1 MVMSAV
7 SASWKLGFYS
17 PTDRKTEALF
27 FLMVTFQRN
36 GSQGLEKDTPKLQE
50 IHIYLTGTEEG
61 FTIVNPLSKF
71 SMKG

>member
-36 GSQGLEKDTPKLQE
+36 GSQGFENDTPELQE
-50 IHIYLTGTEEG
+50 LHIYLTGTEEG
-61 FTIVNPLSKF
+61 FTIVNPF
-71 SMKG
+71 

>member
-17 PTDRKTEALF
+17 PTDGKTEALF

-36 GSQGLEKDTPKLQE
+36 GSQGLEKDTSELQE
-50 IHIYLTGTEEG
+50 IHMYLTGTEEG
-61 FTIVNPLSKF
+61 FTIVNPF
-71 SMKG
+71 

>member
-17 PTDRKTEALF
+17 STNGKTEALF

-36 GSQGLEKDTPKLQE
+36 GSQGLEKDTPELQE
-50 IHIYLTGTEEG
+50 IHICLTGTEEG
-61 FTIVNPLSKF
+61 FTIVSPF
-71 SMKG
+71 